1 MAKVTVDRGPA
12 VAQAVTVAEQVVNN
26 ISVTITDR
34 PGPVLLIGVFTV
46 TNPAAQTPT
55 DTLLLAKNGV
65 AIVGAVSSLTHIASD
80 RLQGVVHHTDQAA
93 VGDVYTLRISSTVAG
108 AGHQLEAGQCSL
120 TVEALDPNAAVVA
133 GVGPALA

>member
-1 MAKVTVDRGPA
+1 MSLVTVDRGPA

-26 ISVTITDR
+26 ISVSIIDR
-34 PGPVLLIGVFTV
+34 AGPVLLLGMFNV

-65 AIVGAVSSLTHIASD
+65 AIPGAVSSLTHIASD
-80 RLQGVVHHTDQAA
+80 RLQGVVHHFDQAA

-108 AGHQLEAGQCSL
+108 AGHQLEAGQSSL
-120 TVEALDPNAAVVA
+120 TVIGLNPNAALSA
-133 GVGPALA
+133 GISAALA